1 MNITT
6 SITGDCRFISIGVT
20 DATNNSPLLINV
32 YNGSDIHEISTTTSS
47 TGTYSTAILLSSTI
61 GTQSGIFSIEITDVV
76 AGISMLSA
84 ELGKCELDCC
94 IAKKVDSLLSC
105 DCECTQCSHTMITAE
120 RVHLL
125 IVAIE
130 TDLAQIEGGPS
141 AANTAIITN
150 TNTKYKK
157 ALELCSDCCGCNC

>member
-6 SITGDCRFISIGVT
+6 SITGDCRFMSIGVT
-20 DATNNSPLLINV
+20 GATPGAALQVEVS
-32 YNGSDIHEISTTTSS
+32 NGAT
-47 TGTYSTAILLSSTI
+47 TYSISPASANISGAYTTAILLSSTV
-61 GTQSGIFSIEITDVV
+61 GTQSGIFSIQVV
-76 AGISMLSA
+76 DGSTSVYSA

-94 IAKKVDSLLSC
+94 IAKKVDSLLGC
-105 DCECTQCSHTMITAE
+105 DCECTQCSDTMITAE

-130 TDLAQIEGGPS
+130 TDLLQIGGDQ

-150 TNTKYKK
+150 AQKKYNK
-157 ALELCSDCCGCNC
+157 ALELCSDSCGCNC

>member
-6 SITGDCRFISIGVT
+6 SITGDCRFMSIGVT
-20 DATNNSPLLINV
+20 GATNNSPIILSV
-32 YNGSDIHEISTTTSS
+32 HNGTNEHTISTVSTS
-47 TGTYSTAILLSSTI
+47 TGTYTTAILLSSTV
-61 GTQSGIFSIEITDVV
+61 GTQSGIFLIEVSDVV
-76 AGISMLSA
+76 AGASIYSA

-130 TDLAQIEGGPS
+130 TDLAQIGGDQ
-141 AANTAIITN
+141 AANSAIITN
-150 TNTKYKK
+150 ATEKYNK

>member
-6 SITGDCRFISIGVT
+6 SITGDCRFMNIGVT
-20 DATNNSPLLINV
+20 GASVGPIEIIV
-32 YNGSDIHEISTTTSS
+32 SNGSAEYSISGTAPQN
-47 TGTYSTAILLSSTI
+47 GTYTTAILLSSTV
-61 GTQSGIFSIEITDVV
+61 GTQSGIFTIEVSDVY
-76 AGISMLSA
+76 AGVSVYSA

-130 TDLAQIEGGPS
+130 TDLAQIGGDQ
-141 AANTAIITN
+141 AANSAIITN
-150 TNTKYKK
+150 AKEKYNK

>member
-1 MNITT
+1 M
-6 SITGDCRFISIGVT
+6 SIGVT
-20 DATNNSPLLINV
+20 GATPGGALQV
-32 YNGSDIHEISTTTSS
+32 TVTNGTTTYPIASATANSS
-47 TGTYSTAILLSSTI
+47 GAYTTAILLSSTV
-61 GTQSGIFSIEITDVV
+61 GTQSGIFSIQVV
-76 AGISMLSA
+76 DGSTSVYSA

-130 TDLAQIEGGPS
+130 TDLAQIGGDQ

-150 TNTKYKK
+150 AKEKYNK